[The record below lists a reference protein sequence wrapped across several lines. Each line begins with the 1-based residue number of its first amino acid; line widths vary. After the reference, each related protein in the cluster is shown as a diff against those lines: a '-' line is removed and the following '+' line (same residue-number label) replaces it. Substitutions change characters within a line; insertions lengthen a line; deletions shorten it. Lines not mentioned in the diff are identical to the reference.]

1 MSLDH
6 AIVIGGSFGGLTSA
20 RVLSDHFD
28 RVTIVERDEF
38 PDEWAPRKGVPQSP
52 HVHGILKLGRETLDG
67 LFPGFVEETQQHGA
81 WLFEHAPI
89 DASASS
95 GTRK

>member
-6 AIVIGGSFGGLTSA
+6 AVVIGGSFAGLTTA

-38 PDEWAPRKGVPQSP
+38 PSEWAPRKGVPQSP
-52 HVHGILKLGRETLDG
+52 HVHGILKLGRETLRISCPG
-67 LFPGFVEETQQHGA
+67 L
-81 WLFEHAPI
+81 
-89 DASASS
+89 S
-95 GTRK
+95 RKPRSMVRVCLIR